1 MGRYLISEVARMTG
15 VKGHIL
21 RRWEEKLPFFAPEK
35 DYQGRRYY
43 GERDME
49 TIVRMKHLVYERG
62 FSEEEAAAQLL
73 ADAGAG
79 MARAGQLAAL
89 REIREELGKLYLALK
104 KQHRKEQDRKG
115 QDGNDEYDRT

>member
-1 MGRYLISEVARMTG
+1 MTG

-21 RRWEEKLPFFAPEK
+21 RRWEEKLPFFAPVK
-35 DYQGRRYY
+35 DYHGRRYY

-104 KQHRKEQDRKG
+104 KQHRNEQDRKG